1 MERERREFSLQN
13 ETINNGHVLFI
24 KGIFLFA
31 DEISINNEQQY
42 VEFLDTL
49 KTYNQTF
56 EYERRKRFG
65 YVHNHKFEEFELE
78 GGEGV

>member
-31 DEISINNEQQY
+31 DEISINNE
-42 VEFLDTL
+42 
-49 KTYNQTF
+49 
-56 EYERRKRFG
+56 
-65 YVHNHKFEEFELE
+65 
-78 GGEGV
+78 